1 MELKKLFTSESVSEG
16 HPDKLCDAIS
26 DAILDE
32 CLRQDPTSRVGCECY
47 ATTNHVIIGGEITTK
62 ANIDYKAIA
71 REVIKD
77 IGYNN
82 VRYGLDYKTCKIDV
96 FVKTQSP
103 DIALGVDKAGAGD
116 QGMMFGYATNET
128 KGLMPLPIVMA
139 HKLVRVATNLRKEGS
154 FKWARP
160 DMKSQVTIDYTD
172 EANPKIVTVLM
183 SVQHDP
189 SYKAREF
196 KKFIKNEIMIPVA
209 KSFGMNTNFKVYI
222 NPTGKFVVGGPKGD
236 VGLTGRKIIVDTY
249 GGSARHGGGAF
260 SGKDCTKVD
269 RSGAY
274 MARYIAKN
282 IVAAGLADRCEIQLA
297 YIIGRLDPA
306 SVMVDT
312 FGTNKVDEK
321 IILKAIYENFK
332 LQPAQIIEK
341 LELDKPQFRL
351 LASYGHFGRNDIEVK
366 WEELDKVEDLKKYL
380 NN

>member
-183 SVQHDP
+183 IHL
-189 SYKAREF
+189 
-196 KKFIKNEIMIPVA
+196 IKQENL
-209 KSFGMNTNFKVYI
+209 KSLLK
-222 NPTGKFVVGGPKGD
+222 
-236 VGLTGRKIIVDTY
+236 
-249 GGSARHGGGAF
+249 
-260 SGKDCTKVD
+260 TK
-269 RSGAY
+269 
-274 MARYIAKN
+274 
-282 IVAAGLADRCEIQLA
+282 L
-297 YIIGRLDPA
+297 
-306 SVMVDT
+306 
-312 FGTNKVDEK
+312 
-321 IILKAIYENFK
+321 
-332 LQPAQIIEK
+332 
-341 LELDKPQFRL
+341 
-351 LASYGHFGRNDIEVK
+351 
-366 WEELDKVEDLKKYL
+366 
-380 NN
+380 